1 MKITVDMEN
10 LGIMVQDVVEKNL
23 NSLIENEVRKT
34 IADKVTKN
42 TEEIVTSIVNEKL
55 ESYVKDYIA
64 TATISVGGG
73 WNSEPKTYT
82 VEEYIKQQISE
93 IMDKHTF
100 KTKDRYGNYNAGTT
114 TFEEYV
120 KKELNVDASVQAA
133 LDKFMK
139 KVKDDVNRNITKMFD
154 QTTQAALSS
163 AIMNML
169 NNSNAFLE
177 MRDNLKRITDGN

>member
-1 MKITVDMEN
+1 MKVTVDMEN
-10 LGIMVQDVVEKNL
+10 LGNMVQDIVEKNL
-23 NSLIENEVRKT
+23 NSIIESEIQKS
-34 IADKVTKN
+34 IESKVAQN
-42 TEEIVTSIVNEKL
+42 AREIIETIVNEKL
-55 ESYVKDYIA
+55 ESYVIEYIK

-100 KTKDRYGNYNAGTT
+100 KIKDRYGDYKSAI

-120 KKELNVDASVQAA
+120 KKELNVDASVQKT
-133 LDKFMK
+133 LDQFMK
-139 KVKDDVNRNITKMFD
+139 KVRDDVSKNITKMFD

-163 AIMNML
+163 VVMNML

-177 MRDNLKRITDGN
+177 MRDNLKRIADGN